1 MDILST
7 ACPYCGHP
15 QATKDHLWW
24 SCGIADA
31 QGHRSIDNLEKE
43 LGWPVTRDM
52 SQLRRLAITRSEAGG
67 SARWMRRARFGG
79 GSSRLVYF
87 SPGIFCLLGVYTS
100 LYHPLQEPE

>member
-1 MDILST
+1 MDILYIVDILRQLRITCGGLVALLMPRAT
-7 ACPYCGHP
+7 ARL
-15 QATKDHLWW
+15 TISK
-24 SCGIADA
+24 
-31 QGHRSIDNLEKE
+31 KE
-43 LGWPVTRDM
+43 LGWPATRDM

>member
-52 SQLRRLAITRSEAGG
+52 SQLRRLAIT
-67 SARWMRRARFGG
+67 FGG